1 MSNNQII
8 NVIDPT
14 NAQDAATKN
23 YVDSNTWSL
32 AGNAIAST
40 NKLGSTNDVDIS
52 IVRNNVNKISCT
64 NTSVQVLSS
73 LYIRK
78 VTDDLPIEDPADATL
93 YFGCTTLAAGDTFL
107 ISIGKPSNKIY
118 WANATNAQ
126 VIIDAQYGMRLRV
139 NGGDLLVLYPTYM
152 ICSKELSMYSNKIS
166 SVADPTNAQ
175 DVATKNYVDTH
186 LASGL
191 GNVTSPI
198 NMNGNEITGLPTSI
212 TCLTSDSSSIS
223 KKVFIDV
230 MSDALAL
237 KLNKSGGAD
246 EW

>member
-1 MSNNQII
+1 MLQILIISNQGMRSNVELAMSKNSISE
-8 NVIDPT
+8 VADPI

-40 NKLGSTNDVDIS
+40 NKLGSTNDVDVN

-64 NTSVQVLSS
+64 NTSVQVSNS

-78 VTDDLPIEDPADATL
+78 VTDDLVVEDPDDATL
-93 YFGCTTLAAGDTFL
+93 YLGCTTLAAGDTFL
-107 ISIGKPSNKIY
+107 IAIGKPSNKIY
-118 WANATNAQ
+118 WTNATNAQ

-139 NGGDLLVLYPTYM
+139 NGSDLLVLYPTYM
-152 ICSKELSMYSNKIS
+152 ICSKELNMYSNKIS
-166 SVADPTNAQ
+166 SMADPTNAQ
-175 DVATKNYVDTH
+175 DAATKNYVDTH

-191 GNVTSPI
+191 GTVTSPI

-212 TCLTSDSSSIS
+212 TSLTS
-223 KKVFIDV
+223 
-230 MSDALAL
+230 
-237 KLNKSGGAD
+237 
-246 EW
+246 